1 MMPLEGFRADHA
13 CRLAQVSRAGFYRHY
28 TEHEPREFDVAV
40 RDLIQRIVLE
50 NRSYGYRRVAL
61 ELNQRGVVVNHK
73 RVLRLM
79 RLDNLLAVRK
89 KRFVFTT
96 DSRHTYAV
104 YPNLA
109 ERLALNGVNQLWVAD
124 ITYVR
129 LREAFLYLAIVL
141 DAYSRRVIGWE
152 LGEDLTAELAL
163 GALDQ
168 ALASRRVAPGVMH
181 HSDRGVQYCSH
192 AYVEKLRAHQFII
205 SMSRSGNPYDN
216 AKAESFMKT
225 LKTEEVH
232 LRQYRDQDDARASI
246 RQFLEEVYNARR
258 LHSALGYLSP
268 VEFERR
274 QKIQN
279 NQEAPTVSGQ
289 VSV

>member
-13 CRLAQVSRAGFYRHY
+13 CQIAQLSRAGFYRHY
-28 TEHEPREFDVAV
+28 AEHEPRQADVEL

-50 NRSYGYRRVAL
+50 NRFYGYRRVTA
-61 ELNQRGVVVNHK
+61 ELGRRGLVVNHK

-89 KRFVFTT
+89 QRYVFTT

-109 ERLALNGVNQLWVAD
+109 AHVRLTAVNQLWVAD

-129 LREAFLYLAIVL
+129 LRETFLYLAIML

-152 LGEDLTAELAL
+152 LGEDLSADLAL
-163 GALDQ
+163 GALNR
-168 ALASRRVAPGVMH
+168 ALADRSIAPGVMH

-192 AYVEKLRAHQFII
+192 AYVEKLQAHDFII
-205 SMSRSGNPYDN
+205 SMSRTGNPYDN

-225 LKTEEVH
+225 LKSEEVY
-232 LRQYRDQDDARASI
+232 LRQYRDQTDARSSI
-246 RQFLEEVYNARR
+246 QQFLEEVYNSRR
-258 LHSALGYLSP
+258 LHSGLGYLP
-268 VEFERR
+268 PAEFERSQPVQSKKEAAPR
-274 QKIQN
+274 QL
-279 NQEAPTVSGQ
+279 PL
-289 VSV
+289 